1 MVIARKDYRYVNLFR
16 AAFNG
21 RAAAGHRRIHGIN
34 QFDQANVIKSLQTA
48 ITSNS
53 CRIAFNQDNTIHRG
67 PIDDTHVVMEIKKI
81 KDLRDSKGVLIGYSI
96 LLSYGNPYS
105 SDPGKM
111 HTVTGKTEKLKINKK
126 ENLVVGAHMVIGISE
141 NHGKYPGT
149 FKCVLE
155 EMPGISRGKVLFA
168 IEEVGNNTIPI
179 IDRPEYSYKDK
190 KRVVK
195 GRADLR
201 VSAYAEKSES
211 LKNDLNTKDL
221 LSIEFLGE
229 PNRTDT
235 MGVDGIEEVREV
247 LTLKVKPGYRNGTLG
262 ERVIR
267 SAMQKAKSFGY
278 RMKADFQFEEK
289 DETKRRTREIDIDK
303 TQLEDQLFSK
313 TVRIEKPSDFESIYE
328 DFDQDVLNIL
338 RDKLLDKGLW
348 SG

>member
-21 RAAAGHRRIHGIN
+21 KAEAGHRRLQGID
-34 QFDQANVIKSLQTA
+34 QFDQTNVINALQTA
-48 ITSNS
+48 ITNNS
-53 CRIAFNQDNTIHRG
+53 CLIAFNQDNTIHRG
-67 PIDDTHVVMEIKKI
+67 IIDDTHVVMAIKRI
-81 KDLRDSKGVLIGYSI
+81 QELRDLKGILIGYSM

-111 HTVTGKTEKLKINKK
+111 HTIT
-126 ENLVVGAHMVIGISE
+126 
-141 NHGKYPGT
+141 
-149 FKCVLE
+149 
-155 EMPGISRGKVLFA
+155 
-168 IEEVGNNTIPI
+168 
-179 IDRPEYSYKDK
+179 DK
-190 KRVVK
+190 KKVIK

-201 VSAYAEKSES
+201 VPAYAEKSES
-211 LKNDLNTKDL
+211 LKNDLNTKEL

-229 PNRTDT
+229 PDRTDT
-235 MGVDGIEEVREV
+235 MGVDGIEEVREII
-247 LTLKVKPGYRNGTLG
+247 TLKVKPGYRNGTLG

-267 SAMQKAKSFGY
+267 SAMQKAKSLGY
-278 RMKADFQFEEK
+278 RLKADFQFEEK

-328 DFDQDVLNIL
+328 DFDQDVLDIL